1 VSRWLD
7 RYDSLSTWYKIR
19 NRAIPRWS
27 DVTNYSSATATRN
40 QFRVGIHANLLVTTR
55 HRLGWDVQTEK
66 APTDAV
72 EGLETDS
79 SISRTAFLHSAAMG

>member
-40 QFRVGIHANLLVTTR
+40 HLLRSNVLRDT
-55 HRLGWDVQTEK
+55 HNG
-66 APTDAV
+66 
-72 EGLETDS
+72 
-79 SISRTAFLHSAAMG
+79 